1 MEGRRAPRPCAL
13 TILHPSGPSG
23 GPSTDWES
31 LAPRPVPEAPLE
43 WADTHMHIHVGGQ
56 TDTVTRT
63 QMRPHTHTETWT
75 RAHTPPADTHRDVD
89 TRSHTAHRHTRR
101 RGHALTRRLLFGGLP
116 AQELKP
122 SLASHLLSFQVSKL
136 TTAVS

>member
-75 RAHTPPADTHRDVD
+75 RAHTPPADTHGDVD
-89 TRSHTAHRHTRR
+89 MRSHA
-101 RGHALTRRLLFGGLP
+101 
-116 AQELKP
+116 
-122 SLASHLLSFQVSKL
+122 ASCSVGFQPKS
-136 TTAVS
+136 